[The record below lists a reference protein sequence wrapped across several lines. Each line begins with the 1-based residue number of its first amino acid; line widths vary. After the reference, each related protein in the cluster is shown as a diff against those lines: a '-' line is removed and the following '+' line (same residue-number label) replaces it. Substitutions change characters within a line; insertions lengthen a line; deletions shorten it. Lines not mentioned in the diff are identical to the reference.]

1 MSQIV
6 PVSEFVQN
14 FENTFVLKNSEA
26 ELTIDMYTSDLANL
40 LVLLSLQK
48 EFLFFIDILI
58 H

>member
-6 PVSEFVQN
+6 PVSKFVQN